1 MSIFKRGR
9 IYWYKFMW
17 NGDMVRES
25 TRQPNQNT
33 ARQMEA
39 AHRASLAKGQV
50 GIREKKTV
58 PTLADFISQRFEPWA
73 AASTSAKTWLDYYRP
88 GIRTIQMYK
97 PIANLRLDEITSEKA
112 ADFAAWRQWA
122 GLQVSSSIALFKF
135 FAVLC
140 VLPRSGEL
148 SKLRRWS
155 KCSPGSGIANTSSS
169 LTKKHAILQQPQSL
183 SLQSQRF

>member
-1 MSIFKRGR
+1 MSIYKRGR

-73 AASTSAKTWLDYYRP
+73 AASTSAKT
-88 GIRTIQMYK
+88 
-97 PIANLRLDEITSEKA
+97 
-112 ADFAAWRQWA
+112 
-122 GLQVSSSIALFKF
+122 
-135 FAVLC
+135 
-140 VLPRSGEL
+140 
-148 SKLRRWS
+148 
-155 KCSPGSGIANTSSS
+155 
-169 LTKKHAILQQPQSL
+169 
-183 SLQSQRF
+183 